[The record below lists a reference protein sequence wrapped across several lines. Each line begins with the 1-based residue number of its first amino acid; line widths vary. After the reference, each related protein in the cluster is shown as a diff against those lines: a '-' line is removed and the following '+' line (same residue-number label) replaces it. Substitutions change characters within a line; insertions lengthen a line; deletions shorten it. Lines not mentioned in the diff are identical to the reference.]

1 MVAEFVLTTAACSQT
16 MKAPDITK
24 TPTLYVVPYAHLDT
38 QWRWEFPQT
47 ISEYLLKTMRV
58 NFDYIDRYPHYVF
71 NWTGAN
77 RYRLMKEYFPTDYAR
92 MRQYVAAG
100 RWYPAGS
107 SVEEG
112 DVNLP
117 SAEGIFRQILYGN
130 EYFRK
135 DFGKASAEYMLPDCF
150 GFPASLPS
158 ILAHAGVKGFSTQ
171 KLNAQWQPA
180 PKIGGPDSP
189 EKTPEGIPFNVGMW
203 VGPDGKGVIAAL
215 NPGGYGS
222 NVYTD
227 ISQEPTQ
234 PASTTGPQLTSE
246 ERARLTPQQAAAI
259 GRQRAL
265 EQNWV
270 KRIDLNGKVT
280 GIFADYHYVGTGDI
294 GGAAQESTV
303 KLLEAIVTKSNTVL
317 PSPPRAPFAMGE
329 TPTAQAGGTEV
340 KVGEGPVHVVESAA
354 DQIFDDITPAMSS
367 RLPQYT
373 GDLELIN
380 HSAGSLTSQAYHKRW
395 ILRNEL
401 LGDAAEKASVAAAWM
416 GGRTYPQ
423 QRLNDAWMLELAG
436 HFHDTGAGTA
446 TPRSYQFAWNDDAI
460 VANQFA
466 GILTNASEAIGSEL
480 DTEVSGVPI
489 VVFNPLNVA
498 REDLVEAKVSFPHG
512 ENPKYVRVTD
522 AGGRDVPSQIVN
534 GNVTFVAKAPS
545 VGYAVFN
552 IHPVQGS
559 SVKSELK
566 VTNSSL
572 ENARYIVKLNPN
584 GDVSSI
590 FDKQLQKELLAAP
603 MRLAISNDNPKVY
616 PAWNMDFDQEQAPPR
631 AYVTGPAQIRIKE
644 NGPARVSLEV
654 TRDTE
659 GSKFVQTVSLSA
671 GDAGNRVEFGNA
683 IDWKTLSANL
693 KAVFP
698 LNASNENATY
708 NWDIG
713 TVQRPNAFE
722 RQFEVAT
729 HRWID
734 LSDKSGAFGTT
745 ILTDYKNGSDKPDNN
760 TIRLTLMRSPGI
772 QPPVNG
778 RPSGYS
784 DQANQDW
791 GHHEFTFGL
800 IGHNGDWRKAQT
812 DWQASRLNDPFV
824 VFQTSKHKGSL
835 GKSFSLVSLNN
846 SRIKVLALK
855 KAEESDEIVLRM
867 VELDGKAAPNVL
879 VSFAGPVAVAREMNA
894 QEQPTG
900 TADVVDGKLKVSFT
914 PYQPRTFALRLGSP
928 TAKIGMVKSQPVALH
943 YDLAVAS
950 NDNTKT
956 SGGGIDGTG
965 RAIPA
970 EMLPSKIQYHDVS
983 FELASAKTGNPNA
996 LVANGQTI
1004 TLPEG
1009 HFNRI
1014 YVLAAA
1020 TGGDQNATFRIGN
1033 KDINLRIQD
1042 WTGFIGQWDTRL
1054 WKNEQ
1059 ERDWAISASH
1069 AAWPPSDLQQRE
1081 QRPVSPRY
1089 PDDYVGLKSGYIKP
1103 ASLAWYA
1110 SHQHTAEGLN
1120 QPYQYSYLFAYPIE
1134 VSGNPK
1140 TLVLP
1145 KNDKIRVLAISVADE
1160 NPDLKPIQPLFDQIQ
1175 IVNDMGH

>member
-1 MVAEFVLTTAACSQT
+1 
-16 MKAPDITK
+16 
-24 TPTLYVVPYAHLDT
+24 
-38 QWRWEFPQT
+38 
-47 ISEYLLKTMRV
+47 
-58 NFDYIDRYPHYVF
+58 
-71 NWTGAN
+71 
-77 RYRLMKEYFPTDYAR
+77 
-92 MRQYVAAG
+92 
-100 RWYPAGS
+100 
-107 SVEEG
+107 
-112 DVNLP
+112 
-117 SAEGIFRQILYGN
+117 
-130 EYFRK
+130 
-135 DFGKASAEYMLPDCF
+135 
-150 GFPASLPS
+150 
-158 ILAHAGVKGFSTQ
+158 
-171 KLNAQWQPA
+171 
-180 PKIGGPDSP
+180 
-189 EKTPEGIPFNVGMW
+189 
-203 VGPDGKGVIAAL
+203 
-215 NPGGYGS
+215 
-222 NVYTD
+222 
-227 ISQEPTQ
+227 
-234 PASTTGPQLTSE
+234 
-246 ERARLTPQQAAAI
+246 
-259 GRQRAL
+259 
-265 EQNWV
+265 
-270 KRIDLNGKVT
+270 
-280 GIFADYHYVGTGDI
+280 
-294 GGAAQESTV
+294 
-303 KLLEAIVTKSNTVL
+303 
-317 PSPPRAPFAMGE
+317 
-329 TPTAQAGGTEV
+329 
-340 KVGEGPVHVVESAA
+340 
-354 DQIFDDITPAMSS
+354 
-367 RLPQYT
+367 
-373 GDLELIN
+373 
-380 HSAGSLTSQAYHKRW
+380 
-395 ILRNEL
+395 
-401 LGDAAEKASVAAAWM
+401 
-416 GGRTYPQ
+416 
-423 QRLNDAWMLELAG
+423 
-436 HFHDTGAGTA
+436 
-446 TPRSYQFAWNDDAI
+446 
-460 VANQFA
+460 
-466 GILTNASEAIGSEL
+466 
-480 DTEVSGVPI
+480 
-489 VVFNPLNVA
+489 
-498 REDLVEAKVSFPHG
+498 
-512 ENPKYVRVTD
+512 
-522 AGGRDVPSQIVN
+522 
-534 GNVTFVAKAPS
+534 
-545 VGYAVFN
+545 
-552 IHPVQGS
+552 
-559 SVKSELK
+559 
-566 VTNSSL
+566 
-572 ENARYIVKLNPN
+572 
-584 GDVSSI
+584 
-590 FDKQLQKELLAAP
+590 
-603 MRLAISNDNPKVY
+603 
-616 PAWNMDFDQEQAPPR
+616 
-631 AYVTGPAQIRIKE
+631 
-644 NGPARVSLEV
+644 
-654 TRDTE
+654 
-659 GSKFVQTVSLSA
+659 
-671 GDAGNRVEFGNA
+671 
-683 IDWKTLSANL
+683 
-693 KAVFP
+693 
-698 LNASNENATY
+698 
-708 NWDIG
+708 
-713 TVQRPNAFE
+713 
-722 RQFEVAT
+722 
-729 HRWID
+729 
-734 LSDKSGAFGTT
+734 
-745 ILTDYKNGSDKPDNN
+745 
-760 TIRLTLMRSPGI
+760 MRSPGI

-855 KAEESDEIVLRM
+855 KAEESDEIV
-867 VELDGKAAPNVL
+867 
-879 VSFAGPVAVAREMNA
+879 NA